1 MKYIVRKGCEELRIW
16 GNVAGQTVIGKQ
28 YNELNQKQLQ
38 SLHESGNEFIDLV
51 LEDAKTEKPGDA
63 KSK

>member
-1 MKYIVRKGCEELRIW
+1 MKYIVKKGCEDLQIW

-28 YNELNQKQLQ
+28 YQQLNQRELQ
-38 SLHESGNEFIDLV
+38 ALYESGNEFIDQV
-51 LEDAKTEKPGDA
+51 AEEVKTEKPGDA